1 MGGVI
6 GGTIFQGKLEVGDD
20 IEIRPGI
27 RAEEHGKVVYKS
39 LFTEIVSLH
48 SGGKTVKEAR
58 SGGLVGIGT
67 LLDPSLT
74 KADGLIGNLIG
85 KPEMLPP
92 NRSELVLDTHLFKR
106 AIGTKELV
114 EVDRAGKGER
124 LLLDVGTAISVGS
137 VVSMKGDV
145 INLRL
150 ARPVCAE
157 ENSRVAL
164 SRKIGGRWRLIGY
177 GMIR

>member
-1 MGGVI
+1 M
-6 GGTIFQGKLEVGDD
+6 
-20 IEIRPGI
+20 
-27 RAEEHGKVVYKS
+27 
-39 LFTEIVSLH
+39 
-48 SGGKTVKEAR
+48 
-58 SGGLVGIGT
+58 GIGT

-137 VVSMKGDV
+137 VISMKGEV

-157 ENSRVAL
+157 ENSRVAI

-177 GMIR
+177 GIIKE